1 MTEWVKSANI
11 LSNTLST
18 SSKLRHDKMDCVFVC
33 TSILIQIAILELF
46 LYNIEVYSTQLDWL
60 HQMNL
65 KTSFEQASF
74 GRNKV
79 MTLHLK
85 HHIAKLTFT
94 TTWTKIE
101 AYFRSSPKLVGCLWI
116 CHVKIVKKM
125 SYNAFTCMN
134 IKDGKLRNFCP

>member
-1 MTEWVKSANI
+1 MTVCVKYANI
-11 LSNTLST
+11 LSKISVT
-18 SSKLRHDKMDCVFVC
+18 SSQLRHEKRSYVFMRK
-33 TSILIQIAILELF
+33 SMLFLIAILELF